1 MKIAYLTAGAAGMF
15 CGSCMHDNTLA
26 RALLARGHEVQLL
39 PLYTPIRTDEE
50 DVTVDRQF
58 FGGINVFLKQ
68 KWALFRH
75 LPGWA
80 ERALDQRWILNLAM
94 RFGMKTN
101 AHDLGALTVSMLRGA
116 HGHQRQEALRLAEW
130 LGDDFRP
137 EVILLS
143 NILIAGPAP
152 EIKQRLQAPI
162 LVTLQGDDIFLR
174 DLPEPYQQQA
184 LAEIRRLE
192 PQLDAFLVNSRY
204 YAEEMAAYLGLP
216 LDKFRVQPLGID
228 TRDFAS
234 PPPQAPANRPP
245 TVGYLARLAPEK
257 GLHVL
262 AEAFRLLK
270 ELPGMQEAR
279 LRIAGWLGAHRRAY
293 AEETLGRLG
302 EAGLANA
309 VEYVGEVDRA
319 GKLRFLQS
327 IDVLSVPTTYREPKG
342 LFVLE
347 ALAAG
352 VPYVQPAHGA
362 FPELLADVGGGLLVP
377 PEDPAALAA
386 TLHELLLD
394 RDRRLALAEQGRAAV
409 LARRN
414 ADMMA
419 AEMEA
424 LLARYAESRTK
435 AADGAHSPSRSQ

>member
-1 MKIAYLTAGAAGMF
+1 
-15 CGSCMHDNTLA
+15 MHDNTLA
-26 RALLARGHEVQLL
+26 RALMARGHDVQLL

-50 DVTVDRQF
+50 NVTVDQQF

-75 LPGWA
+75 LPRWM
-80 ERALDQRWILNLAM
+80 ERTLDQRWLLDFAI
-94 RFGMKTN
+94 RFGIKTN
-101 AHDLGALTVSMLRGA
+101 ARDLGALTVSMLRGA
-116 HGHQRQEALRLAEW
+116 HGYQRQEALRLADW
-130 LGDDFRP
+130 LGREAKPD
-137 EVILLS
+137 VIALS

-152 EIKQRLQAPI
+152 EIKQRLSSPI

-174 DLPEPYQQQA
+174 DLPAPYEQQA
-184 LAEIRRLE
+184 LEEIRRLE
-192 PQLDAFLVNSRY
+192 PQLDGFIVNSRY

-216 LDKFRVQPLGID
+216 REKFQVQPLGID
-228 TRDFAS
+228 TRDFEPS
-234 PPPQAPANRPP
+234 PPQTPPDRPP

-262 AEAFRLLK
+262 AAAFRLLK
-270 ELPGMQEAR
+270 ERPGMQDAR
-279 LRIAGWLGAHRRAY
+279 LRIAGWLGKHRRAY

-302 EAGLANA
+302 EAGLANS

-319 GKLRFLQS
+319 AKVRFLQS

-362 FPELLADVGGGLLVP
+362 FPELFDDVGGGLLVP

-386 TLHELLLD
+386 ELHALLLD
-394 RDRRLALAEQGRAAV
+394 RDRRQALAQQGRAAV

-414 ADMMA
+414 AATMA

-424 LLARYAESRTK
+424 LLLRYVHRDVAPVD
-435 AADGAHSPSRSQ
+435 A